1 MGVKKGG
8 GVKGRKEG
16 EGGYGRENAK
26 EEGVKEEDKSEVT
39 RLWRLD
45 LGS

>member
-1 MGVKKGG
+1 MKKGG

-16 EGGYGRENAK
+16 ERGYDRENAK

-39 RLWRLD
+39 RMWSLD